1 MLVVTPFGY
10 SDVVVIPDNDV
21 LQSKGNHG
29 ASKKH
34 IVSRSIHVQVTPEID
49 GFDVNPKTIS
59 LNLSKGGN
67 SGGVLSEMFDG
78 DIFMIHHI
86 LNR

>member
-1 MLVVTPFGY
+1 M
-10 SDVVVIPDNDV
+10 
-21 LQSKGNHG
+21 
-29 ASKKH
+29 
-34 IVSRSIHVQVTPEID
+34 QVTPEID